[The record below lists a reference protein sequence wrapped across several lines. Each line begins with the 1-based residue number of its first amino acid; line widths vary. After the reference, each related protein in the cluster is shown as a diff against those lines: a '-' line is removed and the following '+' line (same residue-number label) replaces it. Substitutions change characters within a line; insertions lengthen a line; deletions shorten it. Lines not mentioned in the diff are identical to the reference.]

1 MASLLFMALV
11 SGSAEPSDPG
21 KPCAQPELRQE
32 LLAMMKADQDARVRL
47 LRDDQQA
54 AEFVRALDRRHT
66 ARMHEIVAKFGW
78 PGRSLVGRD
87 GAKAAWLLVQH
98 ADHDRAFQKECLGR
112 MHKSPAG
119 EVEPHDLA
127 YLTDRVLLAE
137 GKPQRYG
144 TQLEAKNG
152 KLEPRLLEEPD
163 RVDERRQSIGLAPL
177 AEYVK
182 FAEQALEELREQGM
196 RSPAGSK
203 HGPTGSLDG

>member
-11 SGSAEPSDPG
+11 CGSAEPSAPG

-54 AEFVRALDRRHT
+54 TEFVQALDRRHT
-66 ARMHEIVAKFGW
+66 ARMQEIVAKFGW

-98 ADHDRAFQKECLGR
+98 ADQDRAFQNECLGR
-112 MHKSPAG
+112 MHRSPAG

-144 TQLEAKNG
+144 TQLEVKNG

-163 RVDERRQSIGLAPL
+163 SVDERRQSIGLPPL
-177 AEYVK
+177 AEYVM
-182 FAEQALEELREQGM
+182 FAEEALLKLREQPKRQCREDAPCG
-196 RSPAGSK
+196 G
-203 HGPTGSLDG
+203 